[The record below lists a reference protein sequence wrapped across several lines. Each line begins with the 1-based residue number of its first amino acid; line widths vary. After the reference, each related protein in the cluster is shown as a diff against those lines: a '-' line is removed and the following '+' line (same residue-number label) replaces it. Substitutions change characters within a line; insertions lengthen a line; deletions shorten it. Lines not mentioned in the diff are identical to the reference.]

1 MSDIK
6 KYMRGQEASDYL
18 GVSQRTLYVWEKKGL
33 IKTIRTDSNMRL
45 YNVKKYLEDKC
56 KPIICDNVDKLD
68 DIKGKL
74 KIAYTRV
81 SSEKQKDDL
90 ERQKNLI
97 KNLYPNHIIIQDI
110 GSGINFNKKGIKKI
124 IDLAIEGKIKEVVV
138 LHKDRLARI
147 GFEIIEHLINKY
159 SNGKIIIV
167 SKKDK
172 ESPEEELA
180 NDVLEV
186 MNVFVAR
193 MNGLRKYKNNN

>member
-1 MSDIK
+1 MK
-6 KYMRGQEASDYL
+6 EYMKGSEASEYL
-18 GVSQRTLYVWEKKGL
+18 GIHQRTLYQWEKKGL
-33 IKTIRTDSNMRL
+33 IETIRTDSNMRL
-45 YNVKKYLEDKC
+45 YNVKKYLKNKSISDESID
-56 KPIICDNVDKLD
+56 IDKLD
-68 DIKGKL
+68 EINGKL
-74 KIAYTRV
+74 KIAYVRV

-90 ERQKNLI
+90 IRQKKLI
-97 KNLYPNHIIIQDI
+97 KELYPNHLVVEDI

-159 SNGKIIIV
+159 SNGKIIII
-167 SKKDK
+167 SKKDR

-180 NDVLEV
+180 KDVLEV

-193 MNGLRKYKNNN
+193 MNGLRKYKSIK